1 MRVPVDG
8 VGLGGFLIPRLWH
21 HGTARDCDVR
31 IGTTAHGEHLLSSVT
46 DSRPCNT
53 HTPGIHGIP
62 GAHSPVTA
70 STRTHATRLR
80 DHEAARPCSPILFAG
95 VLASSCATSVWLG
108 PVFLMLLILVSDC
121 ATLSP
126 SWWKCLELAAEY
138 YPDHLSLAPRLRRLG
153 PARRDSL
160 LVLLA
165 ATRSWSGSP
174 RLAPWSAV
182 CSTLVACLFAP
193 ALHHLSCATCYTVR
207 LAPRRVPC
215 RATLV
220 SQWIAVGAWR

>member
-1 MRVPVDG
+1 MED
-8 VGLGGFLIPRLWH
+8 FLIPRLWH
-21 HGTARDCDVR
+21 HGTTGDCDAC
-31 IGTTAHGEHLLSSVT
+31 IGTTAYGEHCYSVT

-138 YPDHLSLAPRLRRLG
+138 YPDYLSLAPRLRRLG

-165 ATRSWSGSP
+165 TTRSWSCSP

-182 CSTLVACLFAP
+182 CSTLVACLLAP
-193 ALHHLSCATCYTVR
+193 TLYHLSCAT
-207 LAPRRVPC
+207 
-215 RATLV
+215 RATPCVLGRALCHAVQV
-220 SQWIAVGAWR
+220 SESVV

>member
-1 MRVPVDG
+1 
-8 VGLGGFLIPRLWH
+8 
-21 HGTARDCDVR
+21 
-31 IGTTAHGEHLLSSVT
+31 
-46 DSRPCNT
+46 
-53 HTPGIHGIP
+53 
-62 GAHSPVTA
+62 
-70 STRTHATRLR
+70 
-80 DHEAARPCSPILFAG
+80 
-95 VLASSCATSVWLG
+95 
-108 PVFLMLLILVSDC
+108 MLLILVSDC

-165 ATRSWSGSP
+165 ATRAMVCRMQYASGMP
-174 RLAPWSAV
+174 T
-182 CSTLVACLFAP
+182 CSYPVPLVMCHA
-193 ALHHLSCATCYTVR
+193 CYTVR